1 MHIDTREDTN
11 QLATAQKDIR
21 LIKKLII
28 RAAADGGDP
37 MLVLEAIGR
46 ITSEYDYNGPLV
58 PSTP

>member
-1 MHIDTREDTN
+1 MNPD
-11 QLATAQKDIR
+11 KDIR